1 MTAHPERWSNA
12 DIAELA
18 RFVLKRHG
26 TGAMAYAQARA
37 TMFRASGETDDAGRW
52 AAVAARLQM
61 LQGGNVV
68 PLRPRLV
75 EPAVP
80 PHETERPAVPAGS
93 ANGPERA
100 PPAEGGVAR
109 LAELLIAAEMA
120 LTTVRRNVE
129 RQEERIAAEE
139 QAGRD
144 ARHALRLLA
153 SLHNSLRIR
162 REIADRLRRALV
174 AHGECADAVRRSR
187 LALAE
192 SRMLLEAS
200 GRRG

>member
-1 MTAHPERWSNA
+1 MTAHRERWSNA
-12 DIAELA
+12 EIAELA

-26 TGAMAYAQARA
+26 AGAMAYAQARS

-52 AAVAARLQM
+52 AAVTARLQV

-75 EPAVP
+75 EPAAP
-80 PHETERPAVPAGS
+80 
-93 ANGPERA
+93 GPETQGAAAPADRA
-100 PPAEGGVAR
+100 DGAEATRPSEGGVAR
-109 LAELLIAAEMA
+109 LAELLVAAEMA
-120 LTTVRRNVE
+120 LTAVRRRVE
-129 RQEERIAAEE
+129 RQEELISAHE
-139 QAGRD
+139 QGGRD
-144 ARHALRLLA
+144 AHHALRVLA
-153 SLHNSLRIR
+153 SLHTSLRIR
-162 REIADRLRRALV
+162 HEIADRLRRALV